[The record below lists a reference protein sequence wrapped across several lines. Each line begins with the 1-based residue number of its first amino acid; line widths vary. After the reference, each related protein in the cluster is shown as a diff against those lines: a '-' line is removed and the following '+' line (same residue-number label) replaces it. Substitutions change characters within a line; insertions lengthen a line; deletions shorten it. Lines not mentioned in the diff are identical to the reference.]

1 MSCSESRIASTKM
14 CCRKGSTRESDDSKA
29 AFPTYLLTHAK
40 ALSAFN
46 FQLSAF
52 NFPPMPTRK
61 APTTSAKD
69 SRIHFVT
76 GSDEAEVR
84 RTAQGLAAQL
94 APADA
99 GEFGLEIID
108 APADTV
114 DCSVDMIE
122 STLQGIL
129 TLPFFGGGKLVW
141 MKGVSFLKDTQQG
154 RSETVQN
161 ALEKLLKTL
170 EEGLPDGI
178 TLLISAPEPDKRR
191 SFYKSLSSLASTTLC
206 DKPDFGFNATED
218 DLIDWV
224 IARCRARGVRMEDTA
239 AVVLTTR
246 VGANTGQLDAELAK
260 LVTSAGEG
268 SLITEKLVRDLV
280 PLTRAGGIFDLSDA
294 INKRNLP
301 LCLDTLQQLRRQG
314 EQAVGILLAAIV
326 PTVRNLL
333 VAKDLMERHRIRPPS
348 QPQFFASE
356 LKRLRPE
363 ETAHLP
369 RKKDG
374 GLNTY
379 GIGLAAVNA
388 SRFERDHLVSAFLAC
403 RDANLKL
410 LSGHGTEETLLTQLL
425 IRIVARD
432 TSK

>member
-1 MSCSESRIASTKM
+1 MA
-14 CCRKGSTRESDDSKA
+14 
-29 AFPTYLLTHAK
+29 
-40 ALSAFN
+40 
-46 FQLSAF
+46 
-52 NFPPMPTRK
+52 TRK
-61 APTTSAKD
+61 TPASPAKD

-84 RTAQGLAAQL
+84 RTAQGLAAEL
-94 APADA
+94 APPDA
-99 GEFGLEIID
+99 GEFGLEIIE
-108 APADTV
+108 AAADTV
-114 DCSVDMIE
+114 DCSVEMIQN
-122 STLQGIL
+122 TLQGIL

-161 ALEKLLKTL
+161 ELEKLLKTL
-170 EEGLPDGI
+170 EEGLPEGI

-191 SFYKSLSSLASTTLC
+191 GFYKSLTALASTTLC

-224 IARCRARGVRMEDTA
+224 IARCRARGVLIEDAA
-239 AVVLTTR
+239 AVILTTR
-246 VGANTGQLDAELAK
+246 IGANTGQIDAELAK

-268 SLITEKLVRDLV
+268 ALLTEELVRDLV
-280 PLTRAGGIFDLSDA
+280 PSTRASGIFDLSDA

-301 LCLDTLQQLRRQG
+301 LCLDTLQQLLRQG
-314 EQAVGILLAAIV
+314 ENAVGILLAAIV

-333 VAKDLMERHRIRPPS
+333 VAKDLMERHRIRPPA

-388 SRFERDHLVSAFLAC
+388 SRFERDQLISAFLAC

-410 LSGHGTEETLLTQLL
+410 LSGHGSEETLLTQL
-425 IRIVARD
+425 IVRIVAKKEAL
-432 TSK
+432 S

>member
-1 MSCSESRIASTKM
+1 MA
-14 CCRKGSTRESDDSKA
+14 
-29 AFPTYLLTHAK
+29 
-40 ALSAFN
+40 
-46 FQLSAF
+46 
-52 NFPPMPTRK
+52 TRK
-61 APTTSAKD
+61 AAISAGKE

-84 RTAQGLAAQL
+84 RTAQGLAAEL
-94 APADA
+94 APPDA
-99 GEFGLEIID
+99 GEFGLEIIE

-114 DCSVDMIE
+114 DCCVDMIE
-122 STLQGIL
+122 NTLQGIL

-141 MKGVSFLKDTQQG
+141 MKGATFLKDTQQG

-161 ALEKLLKTL
+161 ALEKFLKTL
-170 EEGLPDGI
+170 EEGLPEGI

-191 SFYKSLSSLASTTLC
+191 SFYKSLTALARTTIC

-224 IARCRARGVRMEDTA
+224 IARCRDRGVRMEDQA

-246 VGANTGQLDAELAK
+246 VGTNTGQLDAELAK

-268 SLITEKLVRDLV
+268 AVITEALVRDLV
-280 PLTRAGGIFDLSDA
+280 ATTRSGGIFDLSDA
-294 INKRNLP
+294 INKRNLA

-314 EQAVGILLAAIV
+314 ENAVGILLAAIV

-356 LKRLRPE
+356 LKRLRSE

-379 GIGLAAVNA
+379 GIGLAAMNA
-388 SRFERDHLVSAFLAC
+388 SRFERDHLVAAFLAC
-403 RDANLKL
+403 RDTNSSL
-410 LSGHGTEETLLTQLL
+410 LRGHGSEDTLLTQLL
-425 IRIVARD
+425 VKIIAKK
-432 TSK
+432 S

>member
-1 MSCSESRIASTKM
+1 
-14 CCRKGSTRESDDSKA
+14 
-29 AFPTYLLTHAK
+29 
-40 ALSAFN
+40 
-46 FQLSAF
+46 
-52 NFPPMPTRK
+52 MPTRK
-61 APTTSAKD
+61 APSSSAKD
-69 SRIHFVT
+69 SRIYFVT

-94 APADA
+94 APPDN
-99 GEFGLEIID
+99 GDFGLEILE

-114 DCSVDMIE
+114 DYSVELIE
-122 STLQGIL
+122 HTIQGVL
-129 TLPFFGGGKLVW
+129 TLPFFGGKLVW
-141 MKGVSFLKDTQQG
+141 MKGVSFLKDTPQG

-161 ALEKLLKTL
+161 ALEKLLATL

-178 TLLISAPEPDKRR
+178 TLLISAAEPDKRR
-191 SFYKSLSSLASTTLC
+191 SFYKSLSSLASTTIC
-206 DKPDFGFNATED
+206 DKPDFGFNATEN

-224 IARCRARGVRMEDTA
+224 IDRCRERGVRMDNEAARILTA
-239 AVVLTTR
+239 R
-246 VGANTGQLDAELAK
+246 VGTNTGQIDSELAK
-260 LVTSAGEG
+260 LVTAAGEG
-268 SLITEKLVRDLV
+268 TIITEKLVRDLV

-301 LCLDTLQQLRRQG
+301 LCLETLDQLRRQG
-314 EQAVGILLAAIV
+314 ENAIGILLAAIV

-333 VAKDLMERHRIRPPS
+333 VAKDLMERHRMRPPS

-356 LKRLRPE
+356 LKKLSTE

-388 SRFERDHLVSAFLAC
+388 TRFERDHLVAAFLAC

-410 LSGHGTEETLLTQLL
+410 LSGHGSEETVLTQLL
-425 IRIVARD
+425 VRVAGK
-432 TSK
+432 SN

>member
-1 MSCSESRIASTKM
+1 MA
-14 CCRKGSTRESDDSKA
+14 
-29 AFPTYLLTHAK
+29 
-40 ALSAFN
+40 
-46 FQLSAF
+46 
-52 NFPPMPTRK
+52 TRK
-61 APTTSAKD
+61 VPDASSKN

-94 APADA
+94 ASPDA
-99 GEFGLEIID
+99 GEFGLEIIE
-108 APADTV
+108 AAADSV

-129 TLPFFGGGKLVW
+129 TLPFFGGEKLVW
-141 MKGVSFLKDTQQG
+141 MKGVSFLKDSQQG

-161 ALEKLLKTL
+161 TLEKLLKTL
-170 EEGLPDGI
+170 EDGMPEGI

-191 SFYKSLSSLASTTLC
+191 TFYKSLCALASTTVC

-224 IARCRARGVRMEDTA
+224 IARCRQRSVQMEHKA
-239 AVVLTTR
+239 AVILTTR
-246 VGANTGQLDAELAK
+246 VGANTGQLDAELTK

-268 SLITEKLVRDLV
+268 AIITEDLIRDLV
-280 PLTRAGGIFDLSDA
+280 PSTRTGGIFDLSDA

-301 LCLDTLQQLRRQG
+301 LCLDTLRQLRLQG
-314 EQAVGILLAAIV
+314 ESAVGILLAAIV

-333 VAKDLMERHRIRPPS
+333 LSKDLMARHRIRPPT

-363 ETAHLP
+363 ETSHLP

-374 GLNTY
+374 TLNTY
-379 GIGLAAVNA
+379 GIGLAALNA
-388 SRFERDHLVSAFLAC
+388 TRFDRDHLVSAFLAC
-403 RDANLKL
+403 RDTNSGL
-410 LSGHGTEETLLTQLL
+410 LRGHGSEDTLLTQLL
-425 IRIVARD
+425 VRIVA
-432 TSK
+432 KN